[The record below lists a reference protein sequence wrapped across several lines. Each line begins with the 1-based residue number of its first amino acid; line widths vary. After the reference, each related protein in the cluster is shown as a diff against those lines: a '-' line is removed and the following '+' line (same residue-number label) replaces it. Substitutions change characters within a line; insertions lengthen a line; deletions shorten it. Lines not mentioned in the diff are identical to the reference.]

1 MATLSQT
8 YNQISN
14 STFKCWNGFVM
25 HNEQVRPNGIAFY
38 DNKHNR
44 KSVQLRLK
52 DDIVQ
57 EIDY

>member
-1 MATLSQT
+1 MVTLSNT

-14 STFKCWNGFVM
+14 QTFKCWNGIVIS
-25 HNEQVRPNGIAFY
+25 NEQVRPIGTAFY
-38 DNKHNR
+38 DNKHDE
-44 KSVQLRLK
+44 KSVRLRLK

>member
-25 HNEQVRPNGIAFY
+25 SNEQVRPSGIAFY
-38 DNKHNR
+38 DNKHDKKKVR
-44 KSVQLRLK
+44 LRLK
-52 DDIVQ
+52 DEIVQ
-57 EIDY
+57 

>member
-8 YNQISN
+8 YNRISD
-14 STFKCWNGFVM
+14 STFKCWYGFII

-44 KSVQLRLK
+44 KSVRLRLK
-52 DDIVQ
+52 DDIV
-57 EIDY
+57 

>member
-25 HNEQVRPNGIAFY
+25 SNEQVRHSGIAFY
-38 DNKHNR
+38 DNKHDEKKVR
-44 KSVQLRLK
+44 LRLK
-52 DDIVQ
+52 DEIVQ
-57 EIDY
+57 EINY